1 MRVKKSIIVP
11 IAAIL
16 TGVLLQLDTLG
27 LTGDLIPGDILA
39 KLWPLLL
46 VAAGLDLLFAQRR
59 LVASVIMLFLGAAL
73 LCTQFLDTGWNNELW
88 QVFVKFWPILLV
100 LFGVDMIF
108 SGHSLINAAVIITAA
123 LILVVVL
130 LAVFDVPVVRN
141 LPIDLSAIS
150 SVIPQGD
157 LKEFFLE
164 PVQSGADAM
173 NDSLTAAKSIPQIM
187 TDTNGALRVALPE
200 QKRTSLD
207 LRPVSGR
214 ISLKAGN
221 TGQFMYGTV
230 SLNPQEHLSSDAS
243 LKGNTVVY
251 KLGSDGRRDNS
262 GSSNWDLTIS
272 PKRKTD
278 MNVVLN
284 DGYLKADLRGMNL
297 SAVSLENKSGPID
310 VMTMKKAGATIKIK
324 AGNGDIRVYIP
335 KNVRIA
341 CTIKGASAVD
351 YPQNNYTFN
360 NGSLE
365 PRVPAESPVLL
376 EITSNRGNV
385 RIIES
390 E

>member
-1 MRVKKSIIVP
+1 M
-11 IAAIL
+11 
-16 TGVLLQLDTLG
+16 D
-27 LTGDLIPGDILA
+27 
-39 KLWPLLL
+39 
-46 VAAGLDLLFAQRR
+46 
-59 LVASVIMLFLGAAL
+59 
-73 LCTQFLDTGWNNELW
+73 
-88 QVFVKFWPILLV
+88 
-100 LFGVDMIF
+100 
-108 SGHSLINAAVIITAA
+108 
-123 LILVVVL
+123 
-130 LAVFDVPVVRN
+130 
-141 LPIDLSAIS
+141 
-150 SVIPQGD
+150 
-157 LKEFFLE
+157 
-164 PVQSGADAM
+164 
-173 NDSLTAAKSIPQIM
+173 
-187 TDTNGALRVALPE
+187 
-200 QKRTSLD
+200 
-207 LRPVSGR
+207 
-214 ISLKAGN
+214 
-221 TGQFMYGTV
+221 GTV